1 MSDPLSDVEN
11 KKGQIDMGIMGARV
25 YEGALYESGSRFR
38 AFMVTYAFWAGMF
51 KGSKEENL
59 DDTSS

>member
-11 KKGQIDMGIMGARV
+11 KKGQIDMGIMGTRV
-25 YEGALYESGSRFR
+25 YQGALEESGSRFR

-51 KGSKEENL
+51 KGSKEEEQ
-59 DDTSS
+59 DDVET